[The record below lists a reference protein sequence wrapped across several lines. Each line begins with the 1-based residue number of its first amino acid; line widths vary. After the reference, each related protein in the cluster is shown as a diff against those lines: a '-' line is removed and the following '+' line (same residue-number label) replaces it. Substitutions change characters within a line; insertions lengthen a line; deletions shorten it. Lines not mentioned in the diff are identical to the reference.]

1 MRTFLIRVAYDGTD
15 FSGYQVQRQGE
26 RTVQSVLEHALQAL
40 HGHPVATV
48 VAGRTDSGVHAV
60 GQHVSFESDR
70 DSIPEDR
77 MAAAITSRLPRDVA
91 VLSARVV
98 AEGFHARYNA
108 VSRHYRYHLVVAPV
122 QFPHL
127 RHHTWA
133 IPFHPEID
141 RVSRDAQALVGC
153 HDFSTF
159 AARRDFGATM
169 VRNVLYADLLDQGDR
184 LVFAIGADGF
194 LWRMVRSIVG
204 TLVRREQRRQRGEVI
219 GESMAELLA
228 ARDRSRAGTTAP
240 AAGLF
245 LQDVEYE
252 L

>member
-1 MRTFLIRVAYDGTD
+1 MRTYLIRVAYDGTE

-26 RTVQSVLEHALQAL
+26 RTVQSVLEHALREL
-40 HGHPVATV
+40 HGHPVSTV

-60 GQHVSFESDR
+60 GQYVSFESDR
-70 DSIPEDR
+70 DSISEDR

-98 AEGFHARYNA
+98 ADGFHARYNA
-108 VSRHYRYHLVVAPV
+108 VLRHYTYHLVIAPV
-122 QFPHL
+122 QLPHL
-127 RHHTWA
+127 RHYTWA
-133 IPFHPEID
+133 IPFEPDIGRLRH
-141 RVSRDAQALVGC
+141 DAEQLVGR

-159 AARRDFGATM
+159 AARRDSNAHM
-169 VRNVLYADLLDQGDR
+169 VRTVRYAEFRSEGDR
-184 LVFAIGADGF
+184 VTFAIGADGF
-194 LWRMVRSIVG
+194 LWHMVRSIVG
-204 TLVRREQRRQRGEVI
+204 TLIAREQRRQRGEPVVVSI
-219 GESMAELLA
+219 RELLL

-245 LQDVEYE
+245 LQNVEYD